1 MATKSRMVS
10 FLLVLKSNV
19 KTAEE
24 EKEFCDG
31 GGGGEFWI
39 VDGMKWLM
47 VLYGIPDF
55 HLSLVDT

>member
-1 MATKSRMVS
+1 MATKLRRVS

-24 EKEFCDG
+24 EREFCDG

-39 VDGMKWLM
+39 VDEMKRLM
-47 VLYGIPDF
+47 VCMGIPDF
-55 HLSLVDT
+55 HLSLLDA